1 MQNIRD
7 ALIVAEKDLSI
18 VENVESYLVGMKRNY
33 LSHATIVEILV
44 LSIVNQTN
52 LEISRQEIIKE

>member
-7 ALIVAEKDLSI
+7 VLIVVERDLSI
-18 VENVESYLVGMKRNY
+18 VENVESYLVGMKRNL

-52 LEISRQEIIKE
+52 LGISRQEIIKE

>member
-1 MQNIRD
+1 
-7 ALIVAEKDLSI
+7 
-18 VENVESYLVGMKRNY
+18 VESYLVGMKRNL

-52 LEISRQEIIKE
+52 LEISRQEIIKEQIKCQN